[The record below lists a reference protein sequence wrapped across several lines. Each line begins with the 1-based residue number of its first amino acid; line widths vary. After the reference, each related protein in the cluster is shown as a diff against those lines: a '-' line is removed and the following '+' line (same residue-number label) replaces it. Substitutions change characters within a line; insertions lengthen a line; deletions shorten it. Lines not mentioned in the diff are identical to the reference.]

1 MLQKAVSDGVPR
13 GGESVVA
20 RTHHLTEMK
29 SAWPDAK
36 GLTLMRSSGLLCL
49 HPGAFLFQI
58 LCRAQCDFYNEAKR
72 LLFLMIK
79 KEKWP
84 GCGDGPGL
92 GTRSTGPAHAFTRY
106 SGTQIKSLHLF
117 ESQFPT
123 KCR

>member
-72 LLFLMIK
+72 SLFLMIK

-84 GCGDGPGL
+84 GMRRWPWAWDEEHGSSP
-92 GTRSTGPAHAFTRY
+92 RFH
-106 SGTQIKSLHLF
+106 SL
-117 ESQFPT
+117 QWDPD
-123 KCR
+123 